1 MFYSDPIASAF
12 ADYEER
18 KNSFP
23 NYFKGWKMLLTK
35 VKEDAFIS
43 NIVTCNQVK
52 DLDSSDSHFCLSMKT
67 TSFSEE
73 IKHVAP

>member
-1 MFYSDPIASAF
+1 
-12 ADYEER
+12 
-18 KNSFP
+18 
-23 NYFKGWKMLLTK
+23 MLLTK

-52 DLDSSDSHFCLSMKT
+52 DLDSSDSRFCLSMKT